1 MFVIRKKKDDITII
15 LILGPEKGRK
25 SYYISSERNKGGS
38 RGSWQVHKVTTFER
52 EAHIW
57 SPINNLSIAQWWK
70 TKLFHFI
77 KHIQCHL
84 LYIPNGWT
92 DVPMQPIFSISD

>member
-52 EAHIW
+52 EAHI
-57 SPINNLSIAQWWK
+57 
-70 TKLFHFI
+70 
-77 KHIQCHL
+77 
-84 LYIPNGWT
+84 
-92 DVPMQPIFSISD
+92 